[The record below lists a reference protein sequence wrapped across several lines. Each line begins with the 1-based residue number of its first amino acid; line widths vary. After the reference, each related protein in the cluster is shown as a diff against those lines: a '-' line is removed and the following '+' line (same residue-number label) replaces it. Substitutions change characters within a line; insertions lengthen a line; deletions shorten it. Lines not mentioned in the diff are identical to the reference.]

1 MNQILHFEQDEHG
14 IVTLTMDHHETRN
27 ALTGNNLVDA
37 FLAAF
42 QRIEADPAARAVIIT
57 GAGKVFSSGGS
68 IDEMQRQ
75 LKPEFSSAALRH
87 EYQQGIQRLPL
98 ALHKLEVPTIAA
110 INGPAIGAGFDLACM
125 CDIRIA
131 ADHAIFAESFVK
143 LGIVPGDGGA
153 WFLPRLI
160 GMSRAAEMTLT
171 GDPVD
176 TQTALNWGL
185 ISRAVAPE
193 QLMAECRKMA
203 LRIAANP
210 PEAVRMSKRLLHEG
224 QHSRLD
230 TLLELSAA
238 FQAIAHKTAGHAQA
252 VDAFMQKRAA
262 RSNPAST

>member
-1 MNQILHFEQDEHG
+1 MNEILHFEQDEHG
-14 IVTLTMDHHETRN
+14 VVTLTMDHQETRN
-27 ALTGNNLVDA
+27 ALTGNKMVDA

-42 QRIEADPAARAVIIT
+42 QRIETDTAARVVIIT
-57 GAGKVFSSGGS
+57 GAGKAFSSGGS
-68 IDEMQRQ
+68 ITEMERQ
-75 LKPEFSSAALRH
+75 VKPEFGSAALRH

-110 INGPAIGAGFDLACM
+110 VNGPAIGAGFDLACM

-131 ADHAIFAESFVK
+131 SEGAVFAESFVK

-171 GDPVD
+171 GDAID
-176 TQTALNWGL
+176 TQQALAWGL
-185 ISRAVAPE
+185 ISKVAAQD
-193 QLMAECRKMA
+193 QLLEECRKMA

-210 PEAVRMSKRLLHEG
+210 PGAVRMSKRLLREG

-230 TLLELSAA
+230 SLLEMSAA
-238 FQAIAHKTAGHAQA
+238 FQAIAHKTDDHARA
-252 VDAFMQKRAA
+252 VEAFMQKRSA
-262 RSNPAST
+262 RKTQA

>member
-14 IVTLTMDHHETRN
+14 IVTLTMDHYETRN
-27 ALTGNNLVDA
+27 ALTGNKLVDA
-37 FLAAF
+37 FLAAI
-42 QRIEADPAARAVIIT
+42 QRIEADPSARAVIIT
-57 GAGKVFSSGGS
+57 GAGNVFSSGGS

-75 LKPEFSSAALRH
+75 LEPEFNSAVLRH
-87 EYQQGIQRLPL
+87 EYKQGIQRLPL

-131 ADHAIFAESFVK
+131 AKHAIFAESFVK

-171 GDPVD
+171 GDPID
-176 TQTALNWGL
+176 TQTALAWGL

-193 QLMAECRKMA
+193 QLMEECRKMA

-238 FQAIAHKTAGHAQA
+238 FQAIAHKTTDHAQA
-252 VDAFMQKRAA
+252 VDAFMQKRVQ
-262 RSNPAST
+262 RR